1 MSVPCA
7 NKFIFMKLK
16 ACVAIVE
23 FSMPRKPMVT
33 NEMAKENERNLSDPI
48 VILLNR
54 MCCDYGKSD

>member
-1 MSVPCA
+1 
-7 NKFIFMKLK
+7 MKLK